1 MLILPKYEIRS
12 MPTLLEQ
19 RNNLIQEM
27 EGLISKAKEETRS
40 LEDTEVERFDA
51 IKTEVTK
58 IDKTIQAETEAEKL
72 SATEKAKTGEEEEQR
87 ALSEEKLINLLKVI
101 LGL

>member
-1 MLILPKYEIRS
+1 MLTLPKYEIRS

-40 LEDTEVERFDA
+40 LEDTEAERFDA

-72 SATEKAKTGEEEEQR
+72 SATEKAKTGT
-87 ALSEEKLINLLKVI
+87 LLI
-101 LGL
+101 